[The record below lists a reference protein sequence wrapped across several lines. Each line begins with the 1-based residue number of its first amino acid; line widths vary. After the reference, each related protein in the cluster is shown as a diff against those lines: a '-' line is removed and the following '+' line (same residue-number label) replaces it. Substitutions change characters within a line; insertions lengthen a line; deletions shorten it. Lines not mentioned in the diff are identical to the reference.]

1 MRSGVAQGIARGV
14 GAACFLVLPV
24 LLLGSCMVRVGPAQ
38 APDAPSLAEAHTAL
52 LATLDDTQELIGG
65 VWSNQDDPNSR
76 GCILGDGP
84 GRTFS
89 ALRTSAPVADLVAD
103 PSSAV
108 AAAWEHAGYTVDSTE
123 IGPVT
128 QLIGTSAG
136 AALLIFRLSDR
147 AMTLQGESEC
157 RPAPAR

>member
-1 MRSGVAQGIARGV
+1 MRSGVAQGLARGV

-24 LLLGSCMVRVGPAQ
+24 LLLGSCMTRAQ
-38 APDAPSLAEAHTAL
+38 ADAAQDAPSLAEARSAL
-52 LATLDDTQELIGG
+52 YAALDETQQLIGG

-76 GCILGDGP
+76 GCILGDDT

-89 ALRTSAPVADLVAD
+89 ALRIATPIAD

-108 AAAWEHAGYTVDSTE
+108 AAAWEDAGYTVDSTE
-123 IGPVT
+123 IGPVS
-128 QLIGTSAG
+128 QLIGTNAG

-157 RPAPAR
+157 RPASPR

>member
-24 LLLGSCMVRVGPAQ
+24 LLLGSCMTRGQADAAQ
-38 APDAPSLAEAHTAL
+38 DAPSLAEARSAL
-52 LATLDDTQELIGG
+52 YSTLDDTQELIGG
-65 VWSNQDDPNSR
+65 DWTTLDDPNSR
-76 GCILGDGP
+76 GCILGDVA

-89 ALRTSAPVADLVAD
+89 ALRTAAPVAD
-103 PSSAV
+103 PSAAV
-108 AAAWEHAGYTVDSTE
+108 AAAWEDAGFTVETTA
-123 IGPVT
+123 IGPVS
-128 QLIGTSAG
+128 QLVGTSDG

-157 RPAPAR
+157 RPASPR

>member
-24 LLLGSCMVRVGPAQ
+24 LLLGSCMTRAQ
-38 APDAPSLAEAHTAL
+38 ADSASDAPTLAQARSDL
-52 LATLDDTQELIGG
+52 YSTLDETQELIGG
-65 VWSNQDDPNSR
+65 SWSNLDDPNSR
-76 GCILGDGP
+76 GCILGGTA

-89 ALRTSAPVADLVAD
+89 ALRTASPVGD

-108 AAAWEHAGYTVDSTE
+108 AAAWEEEGYTVDSSQ
-123 IGPVT
+123 IGPVA
-128 QLIGTSAG
+128 QLIGTNEG

-157 RPAPAR
+157 RPAPLR